1 MERPSAAMLALF
13 PIFGLPGVAAR
24 SQGAA
29 RLHATRYAAAVSTAA
44 RRRLVR
50 SRRLELPR
58 VAPLAP
64 QASASTVPPR
74 PHVREI
80 TGRPRGLAKRS
91 RVGKCRKW
99 RIGGLNSF
107 AIEAGVDAALVLLE
121 TGPAA
126 L

>member
-74 PHVREI
+74 PHGGEE
-80 TGRPRGLAKRS
+80 PRDVTNPRALLKAACPHAPGMFRCLR
-91 RVGKCRKW
+91 RRRRDGCR
-99 RIGGLNSF
+99 I
-107 AIEAGVDAALVLLE
+107 
-121 TGPAA
+121 
-126 L
+126 